1 MRQLCTGNGGWSVL
15 ACAKC
20 GEEVVC
26 GSSEPGPLYAPKEV
40 RRHMRAARTV
50 QDSGGSPPFLRVE
63 LNSDELLCAG
73 FSESQEFELTRVLDN
88 LAPSFSHSVIGWS
101 MRPMDHARS
110 VCGALKSVTVVH
122 VFGEALLS
130 YVSQIRGA
138 VFGFRGLRLAEG
150 GLKQISQERVRVTL
164 HCTGARNALANIKEL
179 LRSLPVGSR
188 SIVSGDYPASLS
200 LQGPEATMRQLVDD
214 HVGDDAGMAGTARV
228 LAARRTWDGGVLS
241 CKSREDGAA
250 PSVWKLIGSDPKKA
264 FNKLSLDAFKCAEQA
279 TEGAEKWLG
288 RMERTGVVAVLL
300 KEDEDTLTPEWIRAE
315 KLNRDP
321 LPAALPQAGR
331 PLRTTPRLTFEEK
344 SKCLG
349 VRFLQLRVLGSAEK
363 SSLEQAMLELA
374 SGTLR
379 FSVLRTWGGTRGSC
393 ELVRVRDLE
402 IGVDK

>member
-1 MRQLCTGNGGWSVL
+1 
-15 ACAKC
+15 
-20 GEEVVC
+20 
-26 GSSEPGPLYAPKEV
+26 
-40 RRHMRAARTV
+40 
-50 QDSGGSPPFLRVE
+50 
-63 LNSDELLCAG
+63 
-73 FSESQEFELTRVLDN
+73 
-88 LAPSFSHSVIGWS
+88 
-101 MRPMDHARS
+101 MDHARS
-110 VCGALKSVTVVH
+110 VRGALKSVTVVH
-122 VFGEALLS
+122 VFGGALLS

-150 GLKQISQERVRVTL
+150 GLKETPQGRVRVTL
-164 HCTGARNALANIKEL
+164 HCTGARNGLANIKEL

-188 SIVSGDYPASLS
+188 SMVSGDYPASLS

-241 CKSREDGAA
+241 CKSREDGGV

-264 FNKLSLDAFKCAEQA
+264 FNKLSLDAFKSAEQA

-321 LPAALPQAGR
+321 LPSALPQAGR

-402 IGVDK
+402 IGVDQ